1 MHTDELGKDLA
12 KHSFCYFFL

>member
-1 MHTDELGKDLA
+1 MLTDELGKDLA